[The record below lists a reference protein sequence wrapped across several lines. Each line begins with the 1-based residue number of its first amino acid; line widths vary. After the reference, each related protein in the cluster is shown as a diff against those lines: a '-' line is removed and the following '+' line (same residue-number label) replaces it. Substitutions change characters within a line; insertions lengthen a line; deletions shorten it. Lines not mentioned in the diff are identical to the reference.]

1 MVSHYERPYTPE
13 EIDRLQR
20 WIDQPPPGRR
30 VWALGCTESILVY
43 FLGFSTAIFAG
54 VYLETV
60 WKVPAGLSWSFLFA
74 FGLCFLAIRLMNRI
88 RRTRSERHWETVRE
102 ELQNE
107 MRFGRADVI
116 HATLGDALRVNLRE
130 DSGWAWFLDAGDGE
144 IIYLDGLVLDDLRFE
159 AEDFEDNESESM
171 LDGRYDDF
179 PNSEIE
185 IVRTRSGRLIDVRC
199 LGEYV
204 EISRE
209 VDLEAPAS
217 SEFDLGYEH
226 LPSNGFVFHGTL
238 ATLHSDLARELEMIA
253 RGRQPQR

>member
-1 MVSHYERPYTPE
+1 MVRHYERPYTPE

-60 WKVPAGLSWSFLFA
+60 WKVPAGLSLSFLVA
-74 FGLCFLAIRLMNRI
+74 FGLCFVAIRLMNRI

-102 ELQNE
+102 ELQNDI
-107 MRFGRADVI
+107 RFGRAEAI
-116 HATLGDALRVNLRE
+116 HAPVRDALRVNFRE
-130 DSGWAWFLDAGDGE
+130 DFGWGWFLATEDGE
-144 IIYLDGLVLDDLRFE
+144 IVYLDGIMLDDLRFE
-159 AEDFEDNESESM
+159 AEDRQAPAPEAA
-171 LDGRYDDF
+171 LDGRYEDF

-199 LGEYV
+199 LGEYI

-209 VDLEAPAS
+209 VDLQALESP
-217 SEFDLGYEH
+217 EFDLPYER
-226 LPSNGFVFHGTL
+226 LPSNGFVFRGTL
-238 ATLHSDLARELEMIA
+238 ATLPGDLTRELATIVPRNE
-253 RGRQPQR
+253 R